1 MLSNDN
7 EEGGNPDTM
16 ELSEEV
22 ITTPTTHIAV
32 TPAASLKPLAQSRSD
47 DPTSDDTI
55 MFKMAVMTDKYN
67 YPRMTEVNEES
78 K

>member
-32 TPAASLKPLAQSRSD
+32 TPAASPKPPAQS
-47 DPTSDDTI
+47 TSDKPASHGKNNS
-55 MFKMAVMTDKYN
+55 KMSQMSKKFETSKNV
-67 YPRMTEVNEES
+67 EVLEE
-78 K
+78 